1 MRACPTS
8 AIRSIAPLSRLRGQ
22 GHHGFTLIEIL
33 LVVAILSILV
43 VLAIP
48 SYYGSRRST
57 MESSALAGLKS
68 IAEAEEMY
76 YHLNN
81 FYPGGKSE
89 DHFERLRAIDA
100 LDPKAYGRS
109 DSVDGFIKGYSINF
123 FSNGPYPQA
132 YSLEIIPVQ
141 NEMGLRTFTLAN
153 GMAKDTKGFRIW

>member
-1 MRACPTS
+1 MRTTQH
-8 AIRSIAPLSRLRGQ
+8 IDRRTGTAPLRGAS
-22 GHHGFTLIEIL
+22 GFTLIEIL

-57 MESSALAGLKS
+57 IESSAVAGLRE
-68 IAEAEEMY
+68 IANAEEMY
-76 YHLNN
+76 YNVNN

-89 DHFERLRAIDA
+89 DHFGRLRSIDA
-100 LDPKAYGRS
+100 FDPKAYQRT

-123 FSNGPYPQA
+123 FSNGPYPQS
-132 YSLEIIPVQ
+132 YSLEIVPVQ

-153 GMAKDTKGFRIW
+153 GKIKDGHGYSPW